1 MVLGLNRP
9 INTAGRA
16 CKTRKFNRTARIVL
30 DIKCMKSPATEQPD
44 AVDEGRSIG
53 APDGGAH
60 HQRKSQS
67 SNSLS
72 PLTPATLDGDRL
84 QTLPNPNKYVDFSCP
99 PAQPNLQ
106 CLRWPLCE
114 PFDTDGGQLLS
125 RGRERERER
134 TKCGDQPDLATWE
147 EREPEWP
154 RLGVWINP
162 ARKKGEEVFLSVF
175 RKKKEGSWSE
185 RRESI
190 KKILPGWGG
199 KRRKLLASI
208 SMTNGGG
215 GGGIRRLQPIFNST
229 GQLKRGAACPS
240 EEAAVQFNQIC
251 A

>member
-125 RGRERERER
+125 RGRQRERE
-134 TKCGDQPDLATWE
+134 DQMW
-147 EREPEWP
+147 
-154 RLGVWINP
+154 GP
-162 ARKKGEEVFLSVF
+162 ARSCDL
-175 RKKKEGSWSE
+175 
-185 RRESI
+185 RRERTRVAKARS
-190 KKILPGWGG
+190 LNQSSQEEGWGG
-199 KRRKLLASI
+199 VSFR
-208 SMTNGGG
+208 
-215 GGGIRRLQPIFNST
+215 F
-229 GQLKRGAACPS
+229 
-240 EEAAVQFNQIC
+240 
-251 A
+251 